1 MNSPDNTS
9 LLFTLSEEDED
20 PQIVKKAEK
29 LVRKRKHN
37 CYAFHYFRQK
47 STT

>member
-9 LLFTLSEEDED
+9 LLFTLFEEDED

-29 LVRKRKHN
+29 LVRKRKH
-37 CYAFHYFRQK
+37 HYFRQK